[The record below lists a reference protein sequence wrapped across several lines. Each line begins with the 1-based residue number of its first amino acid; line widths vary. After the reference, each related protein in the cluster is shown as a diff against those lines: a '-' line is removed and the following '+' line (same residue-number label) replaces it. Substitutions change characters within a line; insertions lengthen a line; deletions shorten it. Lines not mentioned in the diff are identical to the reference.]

1 MRHTNF
7 APLYRST
14 VGFDRL
20 FQLLDGMGAADGD
33 APGFPPYDIEKLG
46 ENSYRIVMAV
56 AGFGKDEL
64 EVEVKENTLSVRGNK
79 REEGEEKQYLHR
91 GIAKRSFE
99 RRFQL
104 ADHVQVTGADVVD
117 GLLNI
122 DLARELPERM
132 KPRRIAIGTSASDK
146 QIEGQTA

>member
-122 DLARELPERM
+122 DLVRELPERM
-132 KPRRIAIGTSASDK
+132 KPRRIAIGTSASGK